1 MSTPTKNLR
10 NSTRKYKVS
19 KDREIWLEV
28 LSDYPSEGEEE
39 RLWHCLHGRAY
50 GINCKKCERD
60 DDE

>member
-1 MSTPTKNLR
+1 M
-10 NSTRKYKVS
+10 S

>member
-1 MSTPTKNLR
+1 MCNQMENAAHIHKM
-10 NSTRKYKVS
+10 KKEV
-19 KDREIWLEV
+19 WLEA

-60 DDE
+60 DDD